1 MTGKRPTDPI
11 FVEGLDLHNYVR
23 SLLPNRVME
32 TIDPKLLVNE
42 GGEDTMATRRINQ
55 TRPSRLEPARTRS
68 REECLVAIVKIG
80 VACSSKVPQDR
91 MDMSEVIR
99 ELQLVRNILR
109 GTYRTLGH
117 REV

>member
-42 GGEDTMATRRINQ
+42 GGEDTMAARRTNQ
-55 TRPSRLEPARTRS
+55 TRQLRLEPARTRS
-68 REECLVAIVKIG
+68 REECLIAIVKIA
-80 VACSSKVPQDR
+80 VACSSEVPQDR
-91 MDMSEVIR
+91 MDVTEVIR
-99 ELQLVRNILR
+99 ELQLVRNILC
-109 GTYRTLGH
+109 GTHQTLH
-117 REV
+117 QREV